1 MRRPSCLSPTWTS
14 ASIKREAVT
23 KGDLREETAKVREGL
38 RDEIAEVREELRT
51 GLAKV
56 REEMARMEGRLIRWM
71 FLFWVGQMA
80 AMLGIL
86 ALLLRS

>member
-1 MRRPSCLSPTWTS
+1 M
-14 ASIKREAVT
+14 
-23 KGDLREETAKVREGL
+23 
-38 RDEIAEVREELRT
+38 REELRT

-56 REEMARMEGRLIRWM
+56 RKEMARMEGRLIRWM